1 MAEPLDYFFQGAN
14 LGMRA
19 GAARIQ
25 QEQFK
30 TNLAERARQF
40 DLNREIALGNLD
52 LRQKEFTL
60 RQENAVLDQDLARLR
75 AEAQREQNNLIK
87 KEAEEDLKFSSDI
100 QVWREKLNAT
110 DAFDSIPKIPAN
122 FPTRIR
128 QMLQIEGDAYR
139 TLQQSNFNNQ
149 LSQQKVLNDLKQ
161 QNEMVS
167 WAMTNAPQI
176 VRQET
181 DYPNR
186 VYVKLEDY
194 REAVLKA
201 NAQRDQIA
209 GMTASTKQLEASLK
223 LQELFN
229 ENQKLVEEQRRK
241 MSGRQP
247 TFQEFFTDPDN
258 KKFLDLAVDPD
269 GAFNPELAN
278 EIYLMFTGQKS
289 AGTITSVDQLGAEGE
304 EPTATRMIESV
315 DPSGRVF

>member
-1 MAEPLDYFFQGAN
+1 MAEPIDYFFQGAN

-19 GAARIQ
+19 GAARTQ

-87 KEAEEDLKFSSDI
+87 KEAEEDLKFGPDI
-100 QVWREKLNAT
+100 QVWRENLNAT
-110 DAFDSIPKIPAN
+110 DAFDAIPKIPAS

-194 REAVLKA
+194 REEVLKA

-209 GMTASTKQLEASLK
+209 GISASTKQLEASLK

-258 KKFLDLAVDPD
+258 KKFLDLAVGVD
-269 GAFNPELAN
+269 GTFDPELAN
-278 EIYLMFTGQKS
+278 EVYLMFTGQKS

-315 DPSGRVF
+315 NPSGRVF